1 MTLTPVPSPVSWRWC
16 RFEALSVHELNN
28 IFMARQQVF
37 SLEQQC
43 VYLDADGFDEHSHHL
58 AAWSPAERVPLAYAR
73 VVAPGLDV
81 FTDAPLRDRAQ
92 RVAAVASVR
101 GRGQVDLNTPMAK
114 GPQRRNAGVPAGL
127 PPEEAARQ
135 LKWAVELLAQH
146 HQAKADDP
154 AGASLYGEGLAV
166 QGKTAE
172 AGKILEDLAT
182 RDLVPDAFGWRALA
196 QVRAATGNAAG
207 RDAALE
213 KCRAVAV
220 KADLC
225 ALDPGVGGT

>member
-1 MTLTPVPSPVSWRWC
+1 MRICLIFAAACLLPTAALACGNEVALSTDDQTRAVAKAEKLLETGEYGKAVKSLTEAAELSPMNF
-16 RFEALSVHELNN
+16 RFE
-28 IFMARQQVF
+28 Q
-37 SLEQQC
+37 
-43 VYLDADGFDEHSHHL
+43 
-58 AAWSPAERVPLAYAR
+58 
-73 VVAPGLDV
+73 V

-114 GPQRRNAGVPAGL
+114 GPQRRSAGVPAGL

-135 LKWAVELLAQH
+135 LKWAVELLAKH